1 VAVEKRLR
9 GAKGQRLHYTACQ
22 VLIVHADRRTGC
34 SMGHLEPFLLEER
47 TVTAPLATAPVLEA
61 KGPVTVPSK
70 SRLKLHTEILSRVI
84 GVFRFTYASR

>member
-1 VAVEKRLR
+1 MPIGERAVRWVTWN
-9 GAKGQRLHYTACQ
+9 H
-22 VLIVHADRRTGC
+22 
-34 SMGHLEPFLLEER
+34 FLLEER